1 MICFAIVVPPVPP
14 SGSAVVNGAV
24 TIFDG
29 SRPARAA
36 PAAIHALPSASLSY
50 GQNVGIQ
57 PSAHSPICSMA
68 FCLRAA
74 T

>member
-1 MICFAIVVPPVPP
+1 MVK
-14 SGSAVVNGAV
+14 GAV
-24 TIFDG
+24 TIFEA
-29 SRPARAA
+29 SRPALAA
-36 PAAIHALPSASLSY
+36 PAAIHARPSASLSY

-68 FCLRAA
+68 FCFSAA

>member
-1 MICFAIVVPPVPP
+1 M
-14 SGSAVVNGAV
+14 NGAV
-24 TIFDG
+24 TIFDA

-36 PAAIHALPSASLSY
+36 PAAIHARPSASLSY

-68 FCLRAA
+68 FCFSAA